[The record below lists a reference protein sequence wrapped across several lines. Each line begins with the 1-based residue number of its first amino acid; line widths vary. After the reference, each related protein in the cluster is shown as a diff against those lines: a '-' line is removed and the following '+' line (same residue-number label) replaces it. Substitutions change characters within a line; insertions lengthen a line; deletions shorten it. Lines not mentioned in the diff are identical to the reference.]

1 MVNVSM
7 NSILNKINQLEKI
20 GQTEHRVLTCNSN
33 NLSEVDD
40 KSVALIVTSP
50 PYPMISM
57 WDSIFSEQ
65 SNTVKTALTAGDGAF
80 AFEFMHKV
88 LAEVWHECDR
98 VLMDSGIICIN
109 IGDATRTIGD
119 RFQIYSNHSKI
130 IEIFS
135 EMGYSVLPD
144 IIWHKQSNSP
154 NKFLGSGMYPTGAY
168 VTYEHKYILI
178 FRKGGNRKF
187 DGEAEELRKKSAYF
201 WEERNKWFSDIWNI
215 KGKSQKIDIPS
226 RDRSAAF
233 PFEIPYRLIN
243 MYSIQGDTV
252 LDPFLGIGTTSLAC
266 MTSNRNSIGVEL
278 DAELSDM
285 AMQTMCCEPHILNKV
300 IDNRYIRHTDFIR
313 KLPTVKYESCYYN
326 KNLKTKVKTMQETDI
341 EFYRI
346 LDVRRTDS
354 DRIVCDYGEW
364 RQWM

>member
-1 MVNVSM
+1 M
-7 NSILNKINQLEKI
+7 NSILNKINRLEKI

-40 KSVALIVTSP
+40 ESVALIVTSP

-57 WDSIFSEQ
+57 WDAIFSEQ
-65 SNTVKTALTAGDGAF
+65 STAVKTSLLAEDGQS
-80 AFEFMHKV
+80 AFENMHTV
-88 LAEVWHECDR
+88 LASVWSECDR
-98 VLMDSGIICIN
+98 VLMDGGIICIN

-119 RFQIYSNHSKI
+119 KFQIYSNHSKI
-130 IEIFS
+130 IETFVN
-135 EMGYSVLPD
+135 MGYCVLPD

-168 VTYEHKYILI
+168 VTYEHEYILI

-187 DGEAEELRKKSAYF
+187 GTEEEKLRKRSAYF

-266 MTSNRNSIGVEL
+266 MALNRNSIGVEINEEFS
-278 DAELSDM
+278 DA
-285 AMQTMCCEPHILNKV
+285 AIQNMCCDPHILNTVTK
-300 IDNRYIRHTDFIR
+300 NRYIRHTDFIR
-313 KLPTVKYESCYYN
+313 KLPMVKYECCYHN
-326 KNLKTKVKTMQETDI
+326 RNLNTKVKTVQETDMK
-341 EFYRI
+341 FYRI
-346 LDVRRTDS
+346 LDVRKVDS
-354 DRIVCDYGEW
+354 GKLVCDYGEW
-364 RQWM
+364 ITWM

>member
-1 MVNVSM
+1 M
-7 NSILNKINQLEKI
+7 NSILNKINQL
-20 GQTEHRVLTCNSN
+20 GRVCQTEHRVLTCNSN
-33 NLSEVDD
+33 TMSEIEDG
-40 KSVALIVTSP
+40 SVALIITSP

-65 SNTVKTALTAGDGAF
+65 SNTIKTSLAAEDGAL
-80 AFEFMHKV
+80 AFEFMHKL
-88 LAEVWHECDR
+88 LAEVWFECDR

-119 RFQIYSNHSKI
+119 KFQIYSNHSKI

-135 EMGYSVLPD
+135 SMGYSVLPD

-154 NKFLGSGMYPTGAY
+154 NKFLGSGMYPTSAY
-168 VTYEHKYILI
+168 VTYEHEYILV

-187 DGEAEELRKKSAYF
+187 AGKTEELRRKSAYF
-201 WEERNKWFSDIWNI
+201 WEERNTWFSDIWNI
-215 KGKSQKIDIPS
+215 KGKSQKIDIQS

-233 PFEIPYRLIN
+233 PFEIPYRLVN

-266 MTSNRNSIGVEL
+266 MALNRNSIGVEI
-278 DAELSDM
+278 DEEFSDV
-285 AMQTMCCEPHILNKV
+285 AIQNMCCEPHILNNV
-300 IDNRYIRHTDFIR
+300 IQNRYIQHTDFIR

-326 KNLKTKVKTMQETDI
+326 HNLKIKVKTAQETDI
-341 EFYRI
+341 DFYRI
-346 LDVRRTDS
+346 LNVQKIDS
-354 DRIVCDYGEW
+354 NRIVCDYGKW
-364 RQWM
+364 